1 MNDILVFCD
10 ASGTNI
16 KSLDYVRGWD
26 RPLEK
31 ALVSAIA
38 PGKPSTID
46 FTVSINEYFE
56 QVRRELDQGSSGPSA
71 FRLLLRLLADQF
83 DSGDN
88 QESFLRLQSFGVSDG
103 TPFSTYLRA
112 FRLLVS
118 SVSGTERALAP
129 SVSMVLEI
137 VRNSVMKQFPTLSP
151 LLYPGTLATAV
162 TPFDSI
168 IAMWEAFAPLTTN
181 QTPAMSG
188 ANYFSLPQATSSSQP
203 RRSSNRNSM
212 SFGQSSSNTARNS
225 MSFVQGGQ
233 GSSNANPIVMSV
245 SSSPDPFTNDYAAW
259 PATHEDWPEVYQV
272 SSSF

>member
-1 MNDILVFCD
+1 MPVSSSTAHLLQASAALAAKTAEKTRVETVQREYIRLKPAFISPIATLPFPASLPQSDAYLQFSRTVKTALNDILVFCD

-112 FRLLVS
+112 FR
-118 SVSGTERALAP
+118 
-129 SVSMVLEI
+129 
-137 VRNSVMKQFPTLSP
+137 
-151 LLYPGTLATAV
+151 
-162 TPFDSI
+162 
-168 IAMWEAFAPLTTN
+168 
-181 QTPAMSG
+181 
-188 ANYFSLPQATSSSQP
+188 
-203 RRSSNRNSM
+203 
-212 SFGQSSSNTARNS
+212 
-225 MSFVQGGQ
+225 
-233 GSSNANPIVMSV
+233 
-245 SSSPDPFTNDYAAW
+245 
-259 PATHEDWPEVYQV
+259 
-272 SSSF
+272 